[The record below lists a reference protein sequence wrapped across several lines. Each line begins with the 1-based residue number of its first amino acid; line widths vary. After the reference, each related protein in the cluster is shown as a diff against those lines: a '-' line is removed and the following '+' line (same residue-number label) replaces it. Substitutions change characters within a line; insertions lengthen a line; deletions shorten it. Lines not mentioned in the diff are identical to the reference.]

1 MFEAFFGERGRKIG
15 NLFVSSFQLLGNEET
30 VKLITARLIFTVV
43 CHLLVLFVLFSLTYD
58 YHAGLG
64 ILGLFVLLLFIY
76 PYSFLFHLNKRAC
89 QTWVAY
95 GKLTGSD
102 TPIIEA
108 QKVAKE
114 RKWPL
119 RMFAV
124 VEIALAK
131 ANSSESNN
139 NGVLGF
145 LIAAALAAL
154 EGLYDVAESYL
165 LPAIIIERLPI
176 KDAAGKLRQLK
187 QNVPEALAGAF
198 GMDVFGGVVSAMLM
212 ALYFG
217 ILLIAGIASY
227 LLPPYIPIEWVT
239 TFNANQGTPFFLYLL
254 PLYVAGVLISLMH
267 SIIKI
272 LVSSLK
278 ATYFAVFYTAVN
290 RPHQLSP
297 GMQEKVVRY
306 LRLE

>member
-1 MFEAFFGERGRKIG
+1 MFETFLGTRGKNIG

-30 VKLITARLIFTVV
+30 VSLMTARLVFTVI
-43 CHLLVLFVLFSLTYD
+43 CHLLTLFVLFSLTYD
-58 YHAGLG
+58 YHAGWG
-64 ILGLFVLLLFIY
+64 ILCLFVLLLCIY
-76 PYSFLFHLNKRAC
+76 PYSFLYHLNKRAC

-95 GKLTGSD
+95 GKITGRD
-102 TPIIEA
+102 TRVEEA
-108 QKVAKE
+108 RKIAAE

-139 NGVLGF
+139 NGVLAF
-145 LIAAALAAL
+145 LVATALAAL
-154 EGLYDVAESYL
+154 EGIYDVAESYL
-165 LPAIIIERLPI
+165 LPAIMIERLSVT
-176 KDAAGKLRQLK
+176 DAAGKLRQLR

-198 GMDVFGGVVSAMLM
+198 GMDVFGGVVSAMLV
-212 ALYFG
+212 ALYMG
-217 ILLIAGIASY
+217 IVLLAGLASY
-227 LLPPYIPIEWVT
+227 LLPPYIPVQWIT
-239 TFNANQGTPFFLYLL
+239 TFNASQGTPFFLYLM
-254 PLYVAGVLISLMH
+254 PLYVAGVLISLLH
-267 SIIKI
+267 SIVKI

-290 RPHQLSP
+290 LPHQLSP